1 MPSWIRNILS
11 TINKQ
16 KTPSGVPA
24 PNGNTS
30 NLSNHQKKGCGYII
44 PPFSGFCK
52 HFFERTVI
60 FMPRKSNVTR
70 ADGRIAVQVYL
81 GTVDGKRKYKSVYG
95 KTQKEADRKADEV
108 RRALEKGLDIS
119 ETSTFSEIAERWLKT
134 KENAVCRSQVVQYRS
149 CLKHINQ
156 YIGNK
161 DIRRLVPSD
170 LQEIIDRFAKMNPNT
185 GKPSSHRTLIAIKS
199 TALQVA
205 NYAIS
210 ARLTDFNFAISVFL
224 PKDKT
229 SQKRRALNES
239 ERKTILA
246 VEHPCKLSAMIMMY
260 AGLRRGELLALTWN
274 DIDLDNRIISIN
286 KSAEIITNQ
295 INIKD
300 GAKTKSS
307 VRIVNIPSALS
318 GYLKECKTKAK
329 SDIVCCTQKGTYM
342 SLTTW
347 RRMWQSYICALQ
359 EANPLMP
366 DFTPH
371 WLRHTYATIL
381 YHAGVDVLTAK
392 ELLGHSKIQTTLDIY
407 THLDSQFKNKN
418 IDKLNSFLDNQG

>member
-1 MPSWIRNILS
+1 
-11 TINKQ
+11 
-16 KTPSGVPA
+16 
-24 PNGNTS
+24 
-30 NLSNHQKKGCGYII
+30 
-44 PPFSGFCK
+44 
-52 HFFERTVI
+52 
-60 FMPRKSNVTR
+60 MPRKSNVTR

-134 KENAVCRSQVVQYRS
+134 KENTVCRSQVVQYRS

-170 LQEIIDRFAKMNPNT
+170 LQEIIDRSAKMNPNT

-210 ARLTDFNFAISVFL
+210 ARLTDFNFAISVSL

-229 SQKRRALNES
+229 VQTRRALSDS
-239 ERKTILA
+239 EQKTILA
-246 VEHPCKLSAMIMMY
+246 VEHRGKLPAMIMMY

-274 DIDLDNRIISIN
+274 DIDLNNRTITIT
-286 KSAEIITNQ
+286 KSAEVLNNQ

-307 VRIVNIPSALS
+307 VRVVNIPSALS
-318 GYLKECKTKAK
+318 EYLVDCKAK
-329 SDIVCCTQKGTYM
+329 ATSDIVCCSAKGAYM
-342 SLTTW
+342 SLTAW
-347 RRMWQSYICALQ
+347 RRMWQSYIHALQ

-407 THLDSQFKNKN
+407 THLDSQFKSKN
-418 IDKLNSFLDNQG
+418 IDKLDSFLDAQF

>member
-1 MPSWIRNILS
+1 
-11 TINKQ
+11 
-16 KTPSGVPA
+16 
-24 PNGNTS
+24 
-30 NLSNHQKKGCGYII
+30 
-44 PPFSGFCK
+44 
-52 HFFERTVI
+52 
-60 FMPRKSNVTR
+60 MPRKSNATR
-70 ADGRIAVQVYL
+70 SDGRIAVQVYL
-81 GTVDGKRKYKSVYG
+81 GTVDGKKKYKSVYG

-161 DIRRLVPSD
+161 DIRRLVPGD

-274 DIDLDNRIISIN
+274 DIDLDNRIISID
-286 KSAEIITNQ
+286 KSAEITTNQ

-318 GYLKECKTKAK
+318 EYLKECKTKAK

-407 THLDSQFKNKN
+407 THLDSQFKSKN
-418 IDKLNSFLDNQG
+418 IDKLDSFLSAQI

>member
-1 MPSWIRNILS
+1 M
-11 TINKQ
+11 
-16 KTPSGVPA
+16 
-24 PNGNTS
+24 
-30 NLSNHQKKGCGYII
+30 
-44 PPFSGFCK
+44 
-52 HFFERTVI
+52 
-60 FMPRKSNVTR
+60 
-70 ADGRIAVQVYL
+70 D
-81 GTVDGKRKYKSVYG
+81 
-95 KTQKEADRKADEV
+95 
-108 RRALEKGLDIS
+108 KGLDIS
-119 ETSTFSEIAERWLKT
+119 ETFTFSEIGQKWLKT
-134 KENAVCRSQVVQYRS
+134 KEITVCHSQVVQYKT
-149 CLKHINQ
+149 CLNHLNR
-156 YIGNK
+156 YIGDK
-161 DIRRLVPSD
+161 DIRKLVPND
-170 LQEIIDRFAKMNPNT
+170 LQEIIDRFARMNPNT

-229 SQKRRALNES
+229 AQKRRALTES

-274 DIDLDNRIISIN
+274 DIDLDNRTISIN

-295 INIKD
+295 INIKE

-318 GYLKECKTKAK
+318 EYLKECKTKAK
-329 SDIVCCTQKGTYM
+329 SNIVCCTPKGTYM

-347 RRMWQSYICALQ
+347 RRMWQSYINALQ

-366 DFTPH
+366 DLTSH
-371 WLRHTYATIL
+371 WLRHPYVKPKTKKYGNIFEAFGAAESLLRPPSGAHSLCLLFRRSYSKEIL
-381 YHAGVDVLTAK
+381 RYIFDFDPVSRK
-392 ELLGHSKIQTTLDIY
+392 EVNSLDEPV
-407 THLDSQFKNKN
+407 
-418 IDKLNSFLDNQG
+418 NQGLRQGIRIA

>member
-1 MPSWIRNILS
+1 
-11 TINKQ
+11 
-16 KTPSGVPA
+16 
-24 PNGNTS
+24 
-30 NLSNHQKKGCGYII
+30 
-44 PPFSGFCK
+44 
-52 HFFERTVI
+52 
-60 FMPRKSNVTR
+60 MPRKSNVTR

-119 ETSTFSEIAERWLKT
+119 ETLTFSEIAERWLKT

-161 DIRRLVPSD
+161 DIRRLVPGD

-185 GKPSSHRTLIAIKS
+185 GQPSSHRTLIAIKS

-210 ARLTDFNFAISVFL
+210 ARLTDFNFAISVSL
-224 PKDKT
+224 PKDNT
-229 SQKRRALNES
+229 IPCRRALNET
-239 ERKTILA
+239 ERKTILQ
-246 VEHPCKLSAMIMMY
+246 VEHRGKLPAMIMMY

-274 DIDLDNRIISIN
+274 DIDLNRKTITVN
-286 KSAEIITNQ
+286 KSAEVINNQ
-295 INIKD
+295 IRIKD

-307 VRIVNIPSALS
+307 VRVVNIPSALS
-318 GYLKECKTKAK
+318 DYLTEQKKKAK
-329 SDIVCCTQKGTYM
+329 SDIVCPAADGSYM
-342 SLTTW
+342 SLTSW
-347 RRMWQSYICALQ
+347 RRMWQSYIHALQ
-359 EANPLMP
+359 EVNPHMP
-366 DFTPH
+366 DFTGH

-381 YHAGVDVLTAK
+381 YQAGVDVLTAK

-407 THLDSQFKNKN
+407 THLDAQFKSKN
-418 IDKLNSFLDNQG
+418 IDKLNAFLDSI

>member
-1 MPSWIRNILS
+1 
-11 TINKQ
+11 
-16 KTPSGVPA
+16 
-24 PNGNTS
+24 
-30 NLSNHQKKGCGYII
+30 
-44 PPFSGFCK
+44 
-52 HFFERTVI
+52 
-60 FMPRKSNVTR
+60 MPRKSNVTR
-70 ADGRIAVQVYL
+70 ADGRIAVQIYL
-81 GTVDGKRKYKSVYG
+81 GSVNGRRKYRTVYG
-95 KTQKEADRKADEV
+95 KTQKEADQKADEI
-108 RRALEKGLDIS
+108 RRAMDKGLDIS
-119 ETSTFSEIAERWLKT
+119 ETFTFSEIGQKWLKT
-134 KENAVCRSQVVQYRS
+134 KEITVCHSQVVQYKT
-149 CLKHINQ
+149 CLNHLNR
-156 YIGNK
+156 YIGDK
-161 DIRRLVPSD
+161 DIRKLVPND
-170 LQEIIDRFAKMNPNT
+170 LQEIIDRFARMNPNT

-229 SQKRRALNES
+229 PQKRRALNES

-274 DIDLDNRIISIN
+274 DIDLDNRTISIN

-295 INIKD
+295 ISIKE

-318 GYLKECKTKAK
+318 EYLKSCKTKAK
-329 SDIVCCTQKGTYM
+329 SNIVCCTPKGTYM

-347 RRMWQSYICALQ
+347 RRMWQSYISALQ

-407 THLDSQFKNKN
+407 THLDSQFKSKN
-418 IDKLNSFLDNQG
+418 IDKLDNFLNTQF

>member
-1 MPSWIRNILS
+1 
-11 TINKQ
+11 
-16 KTPSGVPA
+16 
-24 PNGNTS
+24 
-30 NLSNHQKKGCGYII
+30 
-44 PPFSGFCK
+44 
-52 HFFERTVI
+52 
-60 FMPRKSNVTR
+60 MPRKSNATR
-70 ADGRIAVQVYL
+70 SDGRIAVQVYL
-81 GTVDGKRKYKSVYG
+81 GTVDGKKKYKSVYG

-170 LQEIIDRFAKMNPNT
+170 LQEIIDRSAKMNPNT

-210 ARLTDFNFAISVFL
+210 ARLTDFNFATSVFL
-224 PKDKT
+224 PKDNTK
-229 SQKRRALNES
+229 QNRRALSES
-239 ERKTILA
+239 EQKTILA
-246 VEHPCKLSAMIMMY
+246 VEHRGKLPAMIMMY
-260 AGLRRGELLALTWN
+260 AGLRRGELLALTWD
-274 DIDLDNRIISIN
+274 DIDLVNRTITVN
-286 KSAEIITNQ
+286 KTAEIITNQ
-295 INIKD
+295 IRIKD
-300 GAKTKSS
+300 GAKTKNS
-307 VRIVNIPSALS
+307 VRVVNIPFALAE
-318 GYLKECKTKAK
+318 YLKICKEKAK
-329 SDIVCCTQKGTYM
+329 SNIVCCTQKGTYM

-418 IDKLNSFLDNQG
+418 IDKLNSFLDGQG

>member
-1 MPSWIRNILS
+1 
-11 TINKQ
+11 
-16 KTPSGVPA
+16 
-24 PNGNTS
+24 
-30 NLSNHQKKGCGYII
+30 
-44 PPFSGFCK
+44 
-52 HFFERTVI
+52 
-60 FMPRKSNVTR
+60 MPRKSNATR
-70 ADGRIAVQVYL
+70 SDGRIAVQVYL
-81 GTVDGKRKYKSVYG
+81 GTVDGKKKYKSVYG

-170 LQEIIDRFAKMNPNT
+170 LQEIIDRSAKMNPNT

-274 DIDLDNRIISIN
+274 DIDLNNRIISIN

-318 GYLKECKTKAK
+318 RYLKECKAKAK

-347 RRMWQSYICALQ
+347 RRTWQSYICALQ

-366 DFTPH
+366 DFTPQ

>member
-1 MPSWIRNILS
+1 
-11 TINKQ
+11 
-16 KTPSGVPA
+16 
-24 PNGNTS
+24 
-30 NLSNHQKKGCGYII
+30 
-44 PPFSGFCK
+44 
-52 HFFERTVI
+52 
-60 FMPRKSNVTR
+60 MPRKSNVTR

-95 KTQKEADRKADEV
+95 KTQKEADRKADEI
-108 RRALEKGLDIS
+108 RRAMDKGLDIS

-134 KENAVCRSQVVQYRS
+134 KENTVCRSQVVQYRS
-149 CLKHINQ
+149 CLKHLNQ

-170 LQEIIDRFAKMNPNT
+170 LQEIIDRSAKMNPNT

-210 ARLTDFNFAISVFL
+210 ARLTDFNFAISVSL

-229 SQKRRALNES
+229 IQTRRALSDS
-239 ERKTILA
+239 EQKTILA
-246 VEHPCKLSAMIMMY
+246 VEHRGKLPAMIMMY
-260 AGLRRGELLALTWN
+260 AGLRRGELLALTWD
-274 DIDLDNRIISIN
+274 DIDLNNRTITIT
-286 KSAEIITNQ
+286 KSAEVLNNQ

-307 VRIVNIPSALS
+307 VRVVNIPSALS
-318 GYLKECKTKAK
+318 EYLIDCKSKAT
-329 SDIVCCTQKGTYM
+329 SGIVCCSAKGAYM
-342 SLTTW
+342 SLTAW
-347 RRMWQSYICALQ
+347 RRMWQSYIHALQ

-407 THLDSQFKNKN
+407 THLDSQFKSKN
-418 IDKLNSFLDNQG
+418 IDKLDSFLDARF